1 MSYKV
6 KVWAGLFLVH
16 CIQRQGFPGG
26 ATGQEPTCQCRG
38 QKRCWFDP
46 WVRKIPWRR
55 AQKPTPV
62 FLSGKFHGQRSLV
75 DYSLQGHKRLV
86 TTKMTKHASR
96 GQRTCALYKQLS
108 FKLIKFILEMFQMY
122 TLYNGANGSNSP
134 NTVYDLGLSGSIFI
148 IKK

>member
-6 KVWAGLFLVH
+6 KVMGRSVFGSLYLQVGLT
-16 CIQRQGFPGG
+16 GG
-26 ATGQEPTCQCRG
+26 ATGKEPTCQCRRH
-38 QKRCWFDP
+38 KRCWFDP

-122 TLYNGANGSNSP
+122 TLCNGANGSNSP
-134 NTVYDLGLSGSIFI
+134 NTVYDLGLSGSKFI